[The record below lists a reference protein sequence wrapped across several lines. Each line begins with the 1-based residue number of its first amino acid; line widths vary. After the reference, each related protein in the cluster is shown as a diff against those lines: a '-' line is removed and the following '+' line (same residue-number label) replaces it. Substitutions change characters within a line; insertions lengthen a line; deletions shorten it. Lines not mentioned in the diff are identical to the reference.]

1 MVEKLFCQQASQ
13 SEEDNFKL
21 GTMREGHE
29 DHLSSVESVDQTGKR
44 RVQGDVDSRDLII
57 KSSKGQ
63 EGD

>member
-13 SEEDNFKL
+13 SEEGNFKL
-21 GTMREGHE
+21 GTMGEGHE

-63 EGD
+63 GGD